1 MDELLDVLDTDGN
14 FTGKTAMK
22 SVAHKNGLFH
32 PTVHVWV
39 YTQNGHILIQQRGR
53 GKDTHPLYWDVS
65 VAGHIGAGEDYE
77 TSAIREVLEEIGLEI
92 TKAQLQKMGVFKSV
106 HRHNYDLI
114 DCEFH
119 HTYLCKLK
127 VPFERLTKQD
137 SEVEALHLI
146 SLSQFSE
153 EISYKNTLK
162 KYVPYEKDYYQS
174 VVKLIKEKLY

>member
-14 FTGKTAMK
+14 FTGETVMK

-39 YTQNGHILIQQRGR
+39 YTQNGQILIQQRGR
-53 GKDTHPLYWDVS
+53 EKDTHPLYWDVS
-65 VAGHIGAGEDYE
+65 VAGHIGAGEDFE
-77 TSAIREVLEEIGLEI
+77 TSAMREVLEEIGLEI
-92 TKAQLQKMGVFKSV
+92 TRAELHKMGVFKSV
-106 HRHNYDLI
+106 HRHNDDLI

-146 SLSQFSE
+146 PLSQFSK
-153 EISYKNTLK
+153 EISNKNTLK
-162 KYVPYEKDYYQS
+162 KYVPYKEDYYRL
-174 VVKLIKEKLY
+174 VVKLIQEKL

>member
-14 FTGKTAMK
+14 FTGETVMK

-39 YTQNGHILIQQRGR
+39 YTQSGHILIQQRGR
-53 GKDTHPLYWDVS
+53 EKDTHPLYWDVS
-65 VAGHIGAGEDYE
+65 VAGHIGAGEDFE

-92 TKAQLQKMGVFKSV
+92 TKAELHKIGVFKSV
-106 HRHNYDLI
+106 HRHNEDLI

-137 SEVEALHLI
+137 SEVEAMHLI
-146 SLSQFSE
+146 LLSQFSE
-153 EISYKNTLK
+153 EISNKNTLK
-162 KYVPYEKDYYQS
+162 KYVPYEEGYYRS
-174 VVKLIKEKLY
+174 VVKLIQEKL

>member
-39 YTQNGHILIQQRGR
+39 YTQSGQILIQQRGR
-53 GKDTHPLYWDVS
+53 EKDTHPLYWDVS
-65 VAGHIGAGEDYE
+65 VAGHIGAGEDFE

-92 TKAQLQKMGVFKSV
+92 TRAELHKMGVFKSV
-106 HRHNYDLI
+106 HYHHDNLI
-114 DCEFH
+114 DCEYH
-119 HTYLCKLK
+119 HSYICELK

-146 SLSQFSE
+146 PLSQFSE
-153 EISYKNTLK
+153 EISHKNTLK
-162 KYVPYEKDYYQS
+162 KYVPYKEDYYQL
-174 VVKLIKEKLY
+174 VVKLIQEKL